1 MATDKGTNHTLLTNL
16 LVEQELK
23 LKVGAQVML
32 VKNLNDEVSN
42 KTMGR
47 VVGFYSHTQVKFHK
61 TLDDNNELKEAISGD
76 KAPNPSFF
84 SPKPKKQSSSSS
96 STLNYQHIDLSSVD
110 TTSGALP
117 MSKTNVNRY
126 TLVVFKHPGAKDGEY
141 IDKHWVQNNII
152 HVALFKLYVEII
164 LNFAC
169 F

>member
-32 VKNLNDEVSN
+32 VKNLNDE
-42 KTMGR
+42 
-47 VVGFYSHTQVKFHK
+47 VKFHK

-126 TLVVFKHPGAKDGEY
+126 TLVVFKHPGAKDGEP
-141 IDKHWVQNNII
+141 
-152 HVALFKLYVEII
+152 II
-164 LNFAC
+164 L
-169 F
+169 